1 MGKVNFEDINDNMIL
16 NVELNK
22 KNEELNGLKSKNK
35 LDRIIN
41 ISKICAMVI
50 FLGIEISIGIYFLQK
65 YGLIDDIK
73 HNNINSE
80 YTNIVTIDIN
90 KELTIDYV
98 NNLIK
103 TMEEYK
109 DDKSVKEILITM
121 NCPGGSPVAADKIT
135 SYIKDYNKT
144 KKINMYVQTMAAS
157 GGYYIASAI
166 KPLVANQN
174 AIVGS
179 IGVIMPKYTIKKLAD
194 TIGVEEDNI
203 VVGDY
208 KVPATLFN
216 NVTNEQKDYLK
227 NNLLIPTYD
236 NFVQTVATNR
246 GITIESLVPFT
257 QGKIFVANKLEIKN
271 VLVDKVTN
279 LIDFK
284 NEIIENISV
293 KDKIKKDKIKF
304 INIENKDIKNSL
316 FKINLDLNS
325 LIKENSLNLEI

>member
-1 MGKVNFEDINDNMIL
+1 MDKLSFNDISENVLL

-35 LDRIIN
+35 MDRIIN
-41 ISKICAMVI
+41 ISKICAMVV
-50 FLGIEISIGIYFLQK
+50 FLGIEISIGVYFLQK
-65 YGLIDDIK
+65 YGLIDEVK
-73 HNNINSE
+73 YNKVNSE
-80 YTNIVTIDIN
+80 YANVITIDIN

-98 NNLIK
+98 NSLIK
-103 TMEEYK
+103 TMDEYK
-109 DDKSVKEILITM
+109 EDKSIKEILITM
-121 NCPGGSPVAADKIT
+121 NCPGGSPVAADEFT

-144 KKINMYVQTMAAS
+144 KKINMYVQSMAAS

-216 NVTNEQKDYLK
+216 NVTVEQKDYLK
-227 NNLLIPTYD
+227 NNLLNPTYD
-236 NFVQTVATNR
+236 NFIQTVANNR
-246 GITIESLVPFT
+246 GLSKDILSPFA
-257 QGKIFVANKLEIKN
+257 QGKIFVANKQEVKDI
-271 VLVDKVTN
+271 LVDKVSN

-284 NEIIENISV
+284 NEIINSISE
-293 KDKIKKDKIKF
+293 KEKIKKENVKF
-304 INIENKDIKNSL
+304 ISIENKDVKGSL

-325 LIKENSLNLEI
+325 LIKENSLNLKF